1 LSRGPCSRYLP
12 DPDDSCRFTF
22 SRLLSV
28 SRTLAELPLVA
39 MAGAG
44 LEATGVVGS
53 WRAETDGE
61 SSTDAD
67 GRGGAGRAGRLV
79 EVRERDRPVGRAY
92 RSMEGKPRCRKRFC
106 YAGGHNPRA
115 VVSVM

>member
-1 LSRGPCSRYLP
+1 M
-12 DPDDSCRFTF
+12 
-22 SRLLSV
+22 
-28 SRTLAELPLVA
+28 SRTLCKIPQTTPKKKKNQPKHHQSKTEIDTLGLGARTAELPLVA

-67 GRGGAGRAGRLV
+67 GRGGAGR
-79 EVRERDRPVGRAY
+79 
-92 RSMEGKPRCRKRFC
+92 
-106 YAGGHNPRA
+106 
-115 VVSVM
+115 